1 MAMGFPGPMKRR
13 VGSWQL
19 TKRKTPPLFTY
30 PAIPKICFP
39 LFPSCILEISSPFL
53 SISFLLSFLC
63 HSNLLVSITC
73 ILVVF
78 DFPILN
84 LLLLRMLGTLT
95 SLILWAWN
103 WWEGETPPQ
112 APGSSILFMLPRIPI
127 EVNWKFYVWLHMYA
141 SGGILIIQS
150 NDTMR

>member
-1 MAMGFPGPMKRR
+1 
-13 VGSWQL
+13 
-19 TKRKTPPLFTY
+19 
-30 PAIPKICFP
+30 
-39 LFPSCILEISSPFL
+39 
-53 SISFLLSFLC
+53 
-63 HSNLLVSITC
+63 
-73 ILVVF
+73 
-78 DFPILN
+78 
-84 LLLLRMLGTLT
+84 
-95 SLILWAWN
+95 LILWAWN